1 MNFFHSALANKL
13 IKVYLGRRE
22 SYLRYLND
30 GLLQESVL
38 APLLFNVYLA
48 EIPVTKLKL
57 LMDLVA

>member
-1 MNFFHSALANKL
+1 MKFFHSTLANKL

-38 APLLFNVYLA
+38 APFLFNVYSA

-57 LMDLVA
+57 LIDLVA